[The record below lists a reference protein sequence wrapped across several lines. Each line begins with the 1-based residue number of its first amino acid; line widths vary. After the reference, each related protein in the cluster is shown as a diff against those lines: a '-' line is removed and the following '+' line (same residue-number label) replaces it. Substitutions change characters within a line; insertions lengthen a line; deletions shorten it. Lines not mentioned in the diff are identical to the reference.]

1 VQVGLALE
9 AETVR
14 VWVRDQGPGLSAE
27 QQAHIWQRFYQAPR
41 TPVQSGWRMGLGLG
55 LYICQQLISRHQ
67 GQVGVESTPGEGSRF
82 WFTLPL
88 LSSPSPLPETPQQ
101 ERGR

>member
-1 VQVGLALE
+1 MSLE
-9 AETVR
+9 AEAVR
-14 VWVRDQGPGLSAE
+14 VWVADHGPGLSAE
-27 QQAHIWQRFYQAPR
+27 QQAHIWQRFYQASR
-41 TPVQSGWRMGLGLG
+41 TPVQSGWKMGLGLG
-55 LYICQQLISRHQ
+55 LYICQQLMSRQQ

-88 LSSPSPLPETPQQ
+88 LTSSLPLPEAKRQ